1 MNYNRYKL
9 KSISGSELDSYLER
23 GWYRMGLSIFTT
35 HFLIFN
41 DQLYNAVWLR
51 LPLFDYQPRKSLRK
65 IKRKVDSRFTVKIN
79 KAIFNT
85 EKEILFEKY
94 KLNFKG
100 DLYSSL
106 RMYMLDN
113 EYYNIYN
120 TLECCVYDGDELIAF
135 SYFDVGEK
143 TMASILAAFNH
154 NYSAYSLG
162 MYTMIEEINY
172 AREMGLSYY
181 YPGYFVPNYGRFDYK
196 CRIGETEYYDYF
208 TKKWQPTKTFN
219 ESKDIAVQLKNRIF
233 DIYTRVS
240 ERGLNAFIIFYRNW
254 ELGDFNPSEGTIYN
268 QPLFLSCEYN
278 DLYFVIEYDLIRK
291 YYRLSLLKKPEFFRF
306 NRNELT
312 FENTT
317 ILNIYNL
324 LECDLL
330 MLISANFNDI
340 LSYLL
345 SEKQEVVQV

>member
-9 KSISGSELDSYLER
+9 KSISGNELDSYLER

-41 DQLYNAVWLR
+41 DQLYSAVWLR
-51 LPLFDYQPRKSLRK
+51 LPLVGHQPSKSLRK
-65 IKRKVDSRFTVKIN
+65 IKRKVDKQFTVKIN

-120 TLECCVYDGDELIAF
+120 TYECCVYDGNELIAF

-154 NYSAYSLG
+154 NYSEYSLG
-162 MYTMIEEINY
+162 LYTMIEEINY
-172 AREMGLSYY
+172 AKELGLMYY
-181 YPGYFVPNYGRFDYK
+181 YPGYFVPKYGRFDYK
-196 CRIGETEYYDYF
+196 KRIGNTEYFDYF
-208 TKKWQPTKTFN
+208 TKKWHPILTFD
-219 ESKDIAVQLKNRIF
+219 ETKDISALLKHKIYQAF
-233 DIYTRVS
+233 DRVTAN
-240 ERGLNAFIIFYRNW
+240 GLNAFIIFYRNW
-254 ELGDFNPSEGTIYN
+254 ELG
-268 QPLFLSCEYN
+268 QPVFLLCEYN
-278 DLYFVIEYDLIRK
+278 DLYFIIEYDLLRK
-291 YYRLSLLKKPEFFRF
+291 YYRLSLLRKPEFFRF
-306 NRNELT
+306 NRNDIT
-312 FENTT
+312 YDNTI

-330 MLISANFNDI
+330 MMVSPKFNDI

-345 SEKQEVVQV
+345 SEDLPQPPTIKN